1 MVRAES
7 GVELHN
13 LRIEADGSISVD
25 LAPLAAPAP
34 GPPRETRILYQVANP
49 FLSATFESPGRLSG
63 YSAFHAGTILEPG
76 AWRQTLR
83 LDGQTPPLEAAGVR
97 VRARVMAEEWHAPGC
112 KLTVSSFCDGGR
124 NAIYQAYELVSLD
137 GRPHDLEL
145 LISAAFV
152 SGEEFSAYGL
162 HYDERFGAI
171 VAIFGETGAAGP
183 WRSTEGVARAALLGA
198 DLPPAEWEVSGPRA
212 YLTYRLRAEGK
223 QSAGLCVIVTG
234 GWQRQ
239 EHEALFQQATLHWR
253 RELEEAHRYGE
264 WLAGR
269 LEVADPVL
277 HSAFVA
283 ALNAAASAYRVDHDG
298 RFRGL
303 LPAPEEGSAPAVVIP
318 CDVYWCSQVLLPFWP
333 ERVRD
338 AILSLARAVHDDGRL
353 GRSIRTL
360 PEYEEGPGGSDPSAY
375 EIWPDALDSPSY
387 FAMLVHDYVCWTGDE
402 GLLEERVRGR
412 SIWEKVLACVNYLR
426 RQDTNHDFL
435 FEKRRTQ
442 PDWAFDVLRDD
453 WVTYDLCLHCQALK
467 NVAEMALLR
476 GDEATARDMVTW
488 MTGAQAAINRRLWH
502 EGRGQYVDY
511 IRSYQGFVEDHAAI
525 DTVVAA
531 LYGIGTESQCHRHLE
546 RLEQMLE
553 TRRNEEQY
561 YGDWGIMS
569 CFPFYKERGDLEGR
583 SAWAYSYHNGAAWPG
598 WSGVFALA
606 ELLHHRPDWRYAL
619 ERWWTYSLE
628 QHWLTPPEYYAPP
641 YDAPELRQSLPLYAW
656 SGMPAAAMILGG
668 FGVWP
673 NIAGEVVLL
682 APPWGDSRLNG
693 IRLRG
698 EVYDIV
704 AKDGVVR
711 VLHEGDVVA
720 SGEHGLRIR
729 LGRAVPQRAGA

>member
-1 MVRAES
+1 MTGRS
-7 GVELHN
+7 GGELHN
-13 LRIEADGSISVD
+13 VRPEADGSISLELTPVTSAVPGA
-25 LAPLAAPAP
+25 LREAPI
-34 GPPRETRILYQVANP
+34 RYQVANP
-49 FLSATFESPGRLSG
+49 TLSATVEFPGRLSR
-63 YSAFHAGTILEPG
+63 YDVFHVGAILEPG

-83 LDGQTPPLEAAGVR
+83 LDGRPPDPAAGRVR
-97 VRARVMAEEWHAPGC
+97 VRARAMTEEWHAPGC
-112 KLTVSSFCDGGR
+112 TLRVSSFCDAGR
-124 NAIYQAYELVSLD
+124 NAIYQAYELTSLD
-137 GRPHDLEL
+137 DQPHELEA

-152 SGEEFSAYGL
+152 SDEELSAYGL
-162 HYDERFGAI
+162 HYDERYDAI
-171 VAIFGETGAAGP
+171 VAIFGETASAGP
-183 WRSTEGVARAALLGA
+183 RRPAEGPARAALLGA
-198 DLPPAEWEVSGPRA
+198 DLSPAEWEVSGPRA
-212 YLTYRLRAEGK
+212 YLTYRLHAGGG
-223 QSAGLCVIVTG
+223 QSVGFCLVVTG

-239 EHEALFQQATLHWR
+239 EHEALFQQAIGRWR
-253 RELEEAHRYGE
+253 QELDGAQRYGD

-269 LEVADPVL
+269 LEVHDRVL

-283 ALNAAASAYRVDHDG
+283 ALNAAASAYRVDREG

-318 CDVYWCSQVLLPFWP
+318 CDVYWCSQALLPFWP
-333 ERVRD
+333 ERVRE
-338 AILSLARAVHDDGRL
+338 AIFSLARAVHEDGRL

-375 EIWPDALDSPSY
+375 EVWPDACDSPSY
-387 FAMLVHDYVCWTGDE
+387 FAMLVHDYVCWTGEQD
-402 GLLEERVRGR
+402 LLEERVGGR
-412 SIWEKVLACVNYLR
+412 SIWEKALACVSYLR
-426 RQDTNHDFL
+426 SRDTNHDLL

-467 NVAEMALLR
+467 NVSEMALLR

-488 MTGAQAAINRRLWH
+488 MNGAQTAINRRLWH
-502 EGRGQYVDY
+502 EGRGHYVDY
-511 IRSYQGFVEDHAAI
+511 VRSYQGFVEDHAAI

-546 RLEQMLE
+546 HLERMLE
-553 TRRNEEQY
+553 TRQNEQQY
-561 YGDWGIMS
+561 YGDWGLMS
-569 CFPFYKERGDLEGR
+569 CYPFYKERGDLEGR
-583 SAWAYSYHNGAAWPG
+583 SAWAYSFHNGAAWPG

-606 ELLHHRPDWRYAL
+606 ELLHRRPGWRYAL
-619 ERWWTYSLE
+619 ERWWTYALE
-628 QHWLTPPEYYAPP
+628 RRWLTPPEYYAPP

-673 NIAGEVVLL
+673 NIAGEVVLRV
-682 APPWGDSRLNG
+682 PPWGDSRLNG
-693 IRLRG
+693 VRLRG

-704 AKDGVVR
+704 AKDGVVS
-711 VLHEGDVVA
+711 VWHEGDVVA

-729 LGRAVPQRAGA
+729 LGRAVQQRAGA